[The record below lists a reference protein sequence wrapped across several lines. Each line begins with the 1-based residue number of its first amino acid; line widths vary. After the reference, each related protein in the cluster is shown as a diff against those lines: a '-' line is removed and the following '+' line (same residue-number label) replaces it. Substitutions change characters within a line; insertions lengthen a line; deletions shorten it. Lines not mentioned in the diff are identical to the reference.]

1 MKQEN
6 KIRSEIILKIIALV
20 LGICVIVGI
29 SVIDVG
35 KYTKQEIELTQLQDN
50 SSRQMMGYIIKT
62 STGKVIV
69 IDGGLN
75 EDEPNL
81 VKHIQE
87 LGNKVDVW
95 FITHPHE
102 DHASAIIRVIQETDI
117 PIEKIYYTMNDLDWY
132 KKYATERA
140 GEAERFYNAL
150 QNERV
155 KGKSEEVTLNQIINI
170 DFIKCEILG
179 VKNPEITNNGF
190 NNSSMVIKMNLPQT
204 SILFL
209 GDTGEESG
217 DKLLSTQKDKLKSD
231 IVQVVHHG
239 QGGAKESLY
248 KEINPT
254 ICLWP
259 TPEWLWDNN
268 SGEGKGSG
276 PWTTLETRKWME
288 DLGVKQNIIE
298 KDGDTT
304 ITVK

>member
-1 MKQEN
+1 MEKKKQN
-6 KIRSEIILKIIALV
+6 ISKIIQITIILLII
-20 LGICVIVGI
+20 LGIGTVII
-29 SVIDVG
+29 KQVITPNVR
-35 KYTKQEIELTQLQDN
+35 LTQLQDN
-50 SSRQMMGYIIKT
+50 SSRQMMGYIMKT

-102 DHASAIIRVIQETDI
+102 DHASAIIKVIEETDI
-117 PIEKIYYTMNDLDWY
+117 PIEKIYYTMNEIEWY
-132 KKYATERA
+132 KEYEPKRA
-140 GEAERFYNAL
+140 EEAERFYNAL

-155 KGKSEEVTLNQIINI
+155 KGKTEEVTLNQIINI

-190 NNSSMVIKMNLPQT
+190 NNSSMVIKMNLPKS

-217 DKLLSTQKDKLKSD
+217 EKLLNTQKNKLKSD
-231 IVQVVHHG
+231 IVQVAHHG

-248 KEINPT
+248 KEINPR

-259 TPEWLWDNN
+259 TPEWLWNN
-268 SGEGKGSG
+268 DSGGGKGSG
-276 PWTTLETRKWME
+276 PWTTLETRQWME
-288 DLGVKQNIIE
+288 NLGVKIHVIE

-304 ITVK
+304 IKVE

>member
-1 MKQEN
+1 MEKKKQN
-6 KIRSEIILKIIALV
+6 ISKIIQITIILLII
-20 LGICVIVGI
+20 LGIGTVII
-29 SVIDVG
+29 KQVITPNVRL
-35 KYTKQEIELTQLQDN
+35 IQLQDN
-50 SSRQMMGYIIKT
+50 SSRQMMGYIMKT

-102 DHASAIIRVIQETDI
+102 DHASAIIKVIEETDI
-117 PIEKIYYTMNDLDWY
+117 PIEKIYYTMNEIEWY
-132 KKYATERA
+132 KEYEPKRA
-140 GEAERFYNAL
+140 EEAERFYNAL

-155 KGKSEEVTLNQIINI
+155 KGKTEEVTLNQIINI

-190 NNSSMVIKMNLPQT
+190 NNSSMVIKMNLPKS

-217 DKLLSTQKDKLKSD
+217 EKLLNTQKDKLKSD
-231 IVQVVHHG
+231 IVQVAHHG

-248 KEINPT
+248 KEINPR

-259 TPEWLWDNN
+259 TPEWLWNN
-268 SGEGKGSG
+268 DSGEGKGSG
-276 PWTTLETRKWME
+276 PWTTVETRQWME
-288 DLGVKQNIIE
+288 NLGVKIHVIE

-304 ITVK
+304 IKVE

>member
-1 MKQEN
+1 MEKKKQN
-6 KIRSEIILKIIALV
+6 ISKIIQITIILLII
-20 LGICVIVGI
+20 LGIGTVII
-29 SVIDVG
+29 KQVITPNVR
-35 KYTKQEIELTQLQDN
+35 LTQLQDN
-50 SSRQMMGYIIKT
+50 SSRQMMGYIMKT

-102 DHASAIIRVIQETDI
+102 DHASAIIKVIEETDI
-117 PIEKIYYTMNDLDWY
+117 PIEKIYYTMNEIEWY
-132 KKYATERA
+132 KEYEPKRA
-140 GEAERFYNAL
+140 EEAERFYNAL

-155 KGKSEEVTLNQIINI
+155 KGKTEEVTLNQIINI

-190 NNSSMVIKMNLPQT
+190 NNSSMVIKMNLPKS

-217 DKLLSTQKDKLKSD
+217 EKLLNTQKDKLKSD
-231 IVQVVHHG
+231 IVQVAHHG

-248 KEINPT
+248 KEINPR

-259 TPEWLWDNN
+259 TPEWLWNN
-268 SGEGKGSG
+268 DSGEGKGSG
-276 PWTTLETRKWME
+276 PWTTLETRQWMKN
-288 DLGVKQNIIE
+288 LGVKIHVIE

-304 ITVK
+304 IKVE

>member
-1 MKQEN
+1 MEKKKQN
-6 KIRSEIILKIIALV
+6 ISKIIQITIILLII
-20 LGICVIVGI
+20 LGIGTVMIKQVITPNVR
-29 SVIDVG
+29 
-35 KYTKQEIELTQLQDN
+35 LTQLQDN
-50 SSRQMMGYIIKT
+50 SSRQMMGYIMKT

-102 DHASAIIRVIQETDI
+102 DHASAIIKVIEETDI
-117 PIEKIYYTMNDLDWY
+117 PIEKIYYTMNEIEWY
-132 KKYATERA
+132 KEYEPKRA
-140 GEAERFYNAL
+140 EEAERFYNAL

-155 KGKSEEVTLNQIINI
+155 KGKTEEVTLNQIINI

-190 NNSSMVIKMNLPQT
+190 NNSSMVIKMNLPKS

-217 DKLLSTQKDKLKSD
+217 EKLLNTQKDKLKSD
-231 IVQVVHHG
+231 IVQVAHHG

-248 KEINPT
+248 KEINPR

-259 TPEWLWDNN
+259 TPEWLWNN
-268 SGEGKGSG
+268 DSGEGKGSG
-276 PWTTLETRKWME
+276 PWTTVETRQWMKN
-288 DLGVKQNIIE
+288 LGVKIHVIE

-304 ITVK
+304 IKVE

>member
-1 MKQEN
+1 MEKKKQN
-6 KIRSEIILKIIALV
+6 ISKIIQITIILLII
-20 LGICVIVGI
+20 LGIGTVMIKQVITPNVR
-29 SVIDVG
+29 
-35 KYTKQEIELTQLQDN
+35 LTQLQDN
-50 SSRQMMGYIIKT
+50 SSRQMMGYIMKT

-102 DHASAIIRVIQETDI
+102 DHASAIIKVIEETDI
-117 PIEKIYYTMNDLDWY
+117 PIEKIYYTMNEIEWY
-132 KKYATERA
+132 KEYEPKRA
-140 GEAERFYNAL
+140 EEAERFYNAL

-155 KGKSEEVTLNQIINI
+155 KGKTEEVTLNQIINI

-190 NNSSMVIKMNLPQT
+190 NNSSMVIKMNLPKS

-217 DKLLSTQKDKLKSD
+217 EKLLNTQKDKLKSD
-231 IVQVVHHG
+231 IVQVAHHG

-248 KEINPT
+248 KEINPR

-259 TPEWLWDNN
+259 TPEWLWNN
-268 SGEGKGSG
+268 DSGEGKGSG
-276 PWTTLETRKWME
+276 PWTTVETRQWME
-288 DLGVKQNIIE
+288 NLGVKIHVIE

-304 ITVK
+304 IKVE

>member
-1 MKQEN
+1 MEKKKQN
-6 KIRSEIILKIIALV
+6 ISKIIQITIILLII
-20 LGICVIVGI
+20 LGIGTVIV
-29 SVIDVG
+29 
-35 KYTKQEIELTQLQDN
+35 KQVTTPNVWLTQLQDN
-50 SSRQMMGYIIKT
+50 SSRQMMGYIMKT

-102 DHASAIIRVIQETDI
+102 DHASAIIKVIEETDI
-117 PIEKIYYTMNDLDWY
+117 QIEKIYYTMNEIEWY
-132 KKYATERA
+132 KEYEPKRA
-140 GEAERFYNAL
+140 EEAERFYNAL

-155 KGKSEEVTLNQIINI
+155 KGKTEEVTLNQIINI

-190 NNSSMVIKMNLPQT
+190 NNSSMVIKMNLPKS

-217 DKLLSTQKDKLKSD
+217 DKLLNTQKDKLKSD
-231 IVQVVHHG
+231 IVQVAHHG
-239 QGGAKESLY
+239 QSGAKESLY
-248 KEINPT
+248 KEINPR

-259 TPEWLWDNN
+259 TPEWLWNN
-268 SGEGKGSG
+268 DSGGGKGSG
-276 PWTTLETRKWME
+276 PWTTLETRQWMKN
-288 DLGVKQNIIE
+288 LGVKIHVIE

-304 ITVK
+304 IKVE

>member
-1 MKQEN
+1 MEKKQQN
-6 KIRSEIILKIIALV
+6 ISKIIQITIIFLIIL
-20 LGICVIVGI
+20 GIGTVVI
-29 SVIDVG
+29 
-35 KYTKQEIELTQLQDN
+35 KQVTTPNVRLTQLQDN
-50 SSRQMMGYIIKT
+50 SSRQMMGYIMKT

-102 DHASAIIRVIQETDI
+102 DHASAIIKVIEETDI
-117 PIEKIYYTMNDLDWY
+117 PIEKIYYTMNEIEWY
-132 KKYATERA
+132 KEYEPKRA
-140 GEAERFYNAL
+140 EEAERFYNAL

-155 KGKSEEVTLNQIINI
+155 KGKTEEVTLNQIINI

-190 NNSSMVIKMNLPQT
+190 NNSSMVIKMNLLKS

-217 DKLLSTQKDKLKSD
+217 DKLLNTQKDKLKSD
-231 IVQVVHHG
+231 IVQVAHHG
-239 QGGAKESLY
+239 QSGAKESLY
-248 KEINPT
+248 KKINPR

-259 TPEWLWDNN
+259 TPEWLWNN
-268 SGEGKGSG
+268 DSGGGKGSG
-276 PWTTLETRKWME
+276 PWTTLETRQWME
-288 DLGVKQNIIE
+288 NLGVKIHVIE

-304 ITVK
+304 IKVE

>member
-1 MKQEN
+1 MEKKKQN
-6 KIRSEIILKIIALV
+6 ISKIIQITIILLII
-20 LGICVIVGI
+20 LGIGTVII
-29 SVIDVG
+29 KQVITPNVR
-35 KYTKQEIELTQLQDN
+35 LTQLQDN
-50 SSRQMMGYIIKT
+50 SSRQMMGYIMKT

-102 DHASAIIRVIQETDI
+102 DHASAIIKVIEETDI
-117 PIEKIYYTMNDLDWY
+117 PIEKIYYTMNEIEWY
-132 KKYATERA
+132 KEYEPKRA
-140 GEAERFYNAL
+140 EEAERFYNAL

-155 KGKSEEVTLNQIINI
+155 KGKTEEVTLNQIINI

-190 NNSSMVIKMNLPQT
+190 NNSSMVIKMNLPKS

-217 DKLLSTQKDKLKSD
+217 EKLLNMQKDKLKSD
-231 IVQVVHHG
+231 IVQVAHHG

-248 KEINPT
+248 KEINPR

-259 TPEWLWDNN
+259 TPEWLWNN
-268 SGEGKGSG
+268 DSGGGKGSG
-276 PWTTLETRKWME
+276 PWTTLETRQWMKN
-288 DLGVKQNIIE
+288 LGVKIHVIE

-304 ITVK
+304 IKVE

>member
-1 MKQEN
+1 MEKKKQN
-6 KIRSEIILKIIALV
+6 ISKIIQITIILLII
-20 LGICVIVGI
+20 LGIGTVII
-29 SVIDVG
+29 
-35 KYTKQEIELTQLQDN
+35 KQVTTPNVRLTQLQDN
-50 SSRQMMGYIIKT
+50 SSRQMMGYIMKT

-102 DHASAIIRVIQETDI
+102 DHASAIIKVIEETDI
-117 PIEKIYYTMNDLDWY
+117 PIEKIYYTMNDIEWY
-132 KKYATERA
+132 KEYESKRA
-140 GEAERFYNAL
+140 EEAEKFCNAL

-155 KGKSEEVTLNQIINI
+155 KGKNEEVTLNQIINI

-190 NNSSMVIKMNLPQT
+190 NNSSMVIKMNLPKS

-217 DKLLSTQKDKLKSD
+217 DKLLNTQKDKLKSD
-231 IVQVVHHG
+231 IVQVAHHG
-239 QGGAKESLY
+239 QSGAKESLY
-248 KEINPT
+248 KEINPR

-259 TPEWLWDNN
+259 TPEWLWNN
-268 SGEGKGSG
+268 DSGGGKGSG
-276 PWTTLETRKWME
+276 PWTTLETRQWME
-288 DLGVKQNIIE
+288 NLGVKIHVIE

-304 ITVK
+304 IKVE

>member
-1 MKQEN
+1 MEKKKQN
-6 KIRSEIILKIIALV
+6 ISKIIKITIIILII
-20 LGICVIVGI
+20 LGIGSVIV
-29 SVIDVG
+29 
-35 KYTKQEIELTQLQDN
+35 KQVTTPNLRLTQLQDN
-50 SSRQMMGYIIKT
+50 SSRQMMGYIMKT

-102 DHASAIIRVIQETDI
+102 DHASAIIKVIEETDI
-117 PIEKIYYTMNDLDWY
+117 QIEKIYYTMNEIEWY
-132 KKYATERA
+132 KEYEPKRA
-140 GEAERFYNAL
+140 EEAERFYNAL

-155 KGKSEEVTLNQIINI
+155 KGKTEEVTLNQIINI

-190 NNSSMVIKMNLPQT
+190 NNSSMVIKMNLPKS

-217 DKLLSTQKDKLKSD
+217 DKLLNTQKDKLKSD
-231 IVQVVHHG
+231 IVQVAHHG
-239 QGGAKESLY
+239 QSGAKESLY
-248 KEINPT
+248 KEINPR

-259 TPEWLWDNN
+259 TPEWLWNN
-268 SGEGKGSG
+268 DSGGGKGSG
-276 PWTTLETRKWME
+276 PWTTLETRQWME
-288 DLGVKQNIIE
+288 NLGVKIHVIE

-304 ITVK
+304 IKVE

>member
-1 MKQEN
+1 MEKKKQN
-6 KIRSEIILKIIALV
+6 ISKIIQITIILLII
-20 LGICVIVGI
+20 LGIGTVII
-29 SVIDVG
+29 KQVITPNVR
-35 KYTKQEIELTQLQDN
+35 LTQLQDN
-50 SSRQMMGYIIKT
+50 SSRQMMGYIMKT

-102 DHASAIIRVIQETDI
+102 DHASAIIKVIEETDI
-117 PIEKIYYTMNDLDWY
+117 PIEKIYYTMNEIEWY
-132 KKYATERA
+132 KEYEPKRA
-140 GEAERFYNAL
+140 EEAERFYNAL

-155 KGKSEEVTLNQIINI
+155 KGKTEEVTLNQIINI

-190 NNSSMVIKMNLPQT
+190 NNSSMVIKMNLPKS

-217 DKLLSTQKDKLKSD
+217 DKLLNTQKDKLKSD
-231 IVQVVHHG
+231 IVQVAHHG
-239 QGGAKESLY
+239 QSGAKESLY
-248 KEINPT
+248 KEINPR

-259 TPEWLWDNN
+259 TPEWLWNN
-268 SGEGKGSG
+268 DSGGGKGSG
-276 PWTTLETRKWME
+276 PWTTLETRQWMKN
-288 DLGVKQNIIE
+288 LGVKIHVIE

-304 ITVK
+304 IKVE

>member
-1 MKQEN
+1 MEKKQQN
-6 KIRSEIILKIIALV
+6 ISKIIQITIIFLIILGIGTVII
-20 LGICVIVGI
+20 
-29 SVIDVG
+29 
-35 KYTKQEIELTQLQDN
+35 KQVTTPNVKLTQLQDN
-50 SSRQMMGYIIKT
+50 SSRQMMGYIMKT

-102 DHASAIIRVIQETDI
+102 DHASAIIKVIEETDI
-117 PIEKIYYTMNDLDWY
+117 PIEKIYYTMNDIEWY
-132 KKYATERA
+132 KEYEPKRA
-140 GEAERFYNAL
+140 EEAERFYNAL

-155 KGKSEEVTLNQIINI
+155 KGKTEEVTLNQIINI

-190 NNSSMVIKMNLPQT
+190 NNSSMVIKMNLPKS

-217 DKLLSTQKDKLKSD
+217 DKLLNTQKDKLKSD
-231 IVQVVHHG
+231 IVQVAHHG
-239 QGGAKESLY
+239 QSGAKESLY
-248 KEINPT
+248 KEINPR

-259 TPEWLWDNN
+259 TPEWLWNN
-268 SGEGKGSG
+268 DSGGGKGSG
-276 PWTTLETRKWME
+276 PWTTLETRQWME
-288 DLGVKQNIIE
+288 NLGVKIHVIE

-304 ITVK
+304 IKVE

>member
-1 MKQEN
+1 MEKKKQN
-6 KIRSEIILKIIALV
+6 ISKIIQITIILLII
-20 LGICVIVGI
+20 LGIGTVIV
-29 SVIDVG
+29 
-35 KYTKQEIELTQLQDN
+35 KQVTTPNVWLTQLQDN
-50 SSRQMMGYIIKT
+50 SSRQMMGYIMKT

-102 DHASAIIRVIQETDI
+102 DHASAIIKVIEETDI
-117 PIEKIYYTMNDLDWY
+117 QIEKIYYTMNEIEWY
-132 KKYATERA
+132 KEYEPKRA
-140 GEAERFYNAL
+140 EEAERFYNAL

-155 KGKSEEVTLNQIINI
+155 KGKTEEVTLNQIINI
-170 DFIKCEILG
+170 DFIKSEILG
-179 VKNPEITNNGF
+179 VKNTEITNNGF
-190 NNSSMVIKMNLPQT
+190 NNSSMVIKMNLPKS

-217 DKLLSTQKDKLKSD
+217 DKLLNTQKDKLKSD
-231 IVQVVHHG
+231 IVQVAHHG
-239 QGGAKESLY
+239 QSGAKESLY
-248 KEINPT
+248 KEINPR

-259 TPEWLWDNN
+259 TPEWLWNN
-268 SGEGKGSG
+268 DSGGGKGSG
-276 PWTTLETRKWME
+276 PWTTLETRQWME
-288 DLGVKQNIIE
+288 NLGVKIHVIE

-304 ITVK
+304 IKVE

>member
-1 MKQEN
+1 MEKKKQN
-6 KIRSEIILKIIALV
+6 ISKIIKITIIILII
-20 LGICVIVGI
+20 LGIGSVIV
-29 SVIDVG
+29 
-35 KYTKQEIELTQLQDN
+35 KQVTTPNLRLTQLQDN
-50 SSRQMMGYIIKT
+50 SSRQMMGYIMKT

-102 DHASAIIRVIQETDI
+102 DHASAIIKVIEETDI
-117 PIEKIYYTMNDLDWY
+117 PIEKIYYTMNDIEWY
-132 KKYATERA
+132 KEYESKRA
-140 GEAERFYNAL
+140 EEAERFYNAL

-155 KGKSEEVTLNQIINI
+155 KGKTEEVTLNQIINI

-190 NNSSMVIKMNLPQT
+190 NNSSMVIKMNLPKS

-217 DKLLSTQKDKLKSD
+217 EKLLNTQKDKLKSD
-231 IVQVVHHG
+231 IVQVAHHG

-248 KEINPT
+248 KEINPR

-259 TPEWLWDNN
+259 TPEWLWNN
-268 SGEGKGSG
+268 DSGEGKGSG
-276 PWTTLETRKWME
+276 PWTTVETRQWMKN
-288 DLGVKQNIIE
+288 LGVKIHVIE

-304 ITVK
+304 IKVE

>member
-1 MKQEN
+1 
-6 KIRSEIILKIIALV
+6 
-20 LGICVIVGI
+20 
-29 SVIDVG
+29 
-35 KYTKQEIELTQLQDN
+35 
-50 SSRQMMGYIIKT
+50 MGYIMKT

-102 DHASAIIRVIQETDI
+102 DHASAIIKVIEETDI
-117 PIEKIYYTMNDLDWY
+117 PIEKIYYTMNDIEWY
-132 KKYATERA
+132 KEYEPKRA
-140 GEAERFYNAL
+140 EEAERFYNAL

-155 KGKSEEVTLNQIINI
+155 KGKTEEVTLNQIINI

-190 NNSSMVIKMNLPQT
+190 NNSSMVIKMNLLKS

-217 DKLLSTQKDKLKSD
+217 DKLLNTQKDKLKSD
-231 IVQVVHHG
+231 IVQVAHHG
-239 QGGAKESLY
+239 QSGAKESLY
-248 KEINPT
+248 KKINPR

-259 TPEWLWDNN
+259 TPEWLWNN
-268 SGEGKGSG
+268 DSGGGKGSG
-276 PWTTLETRKWME
+276 PWTTLETRQWME
-288 DLGVKQNIIE
+288 NLGVKIHVIE

-304 ITVK
+304 IKVE

>member
-1 MKQEN
+1 MEKKQQN
-6 KIRSEIILKIIALV
+6 ISKIIQITIILLII
-20 LGICVIVGI
+20 LGIGTVII
-29 SVIDVG
+29 
-35 KYTKQEIELTQLQDN
+35 KQVTTPNVRLTQLQDN
-50 SSRQMMGYIIKT
+50 SSRQMMGYIMKT

-102 DHASAIIRVIQETDI
+102 DHASAIIKVIEETDI
-117 PIEKIYYTMNDLDWY
+117 PIEKIYYTMNDIEWY
-132 KKYATERA
+132 KEYEPKRA
-140 GEAERFYNAL
+140 EEAEKFCNAL

-155 KGKSEEVTLNQIINI
+155 KGKTEEVTLNQIINI

-190 NNSSMVIKMNLPQT
+190 NNSSMVIKMNLPKS

-217 DKLLSTQKDKLKSD
+217 DKLLNTQKDKLKSD
-231 IVQVVHHG
+231 IVQVAHHG
-239 QGGAKESLY
+239 QSGAKESLY
-248 KEINPT
+248 KEINPR

-259 TPEWLWDNN
+259 TPEWLWNN
-268 SGEGKGSG
+268 DSGGGKGSG
-276 PWTTLETRKWME
+276 PWTTLETRQWME
-288 DLGVKQNIIE
+288 NLGVKIHVIE

-304 ITVK
+304 IKVE

>member
-1 MKQEN
+1 
-6 KIRSEIILKIIALV
+6 
-20 LGICVIVGI
+20 
-29 SVIDVG
+29 
-35 KYTKQEIELTQLQDN
+35 
-50 SSRQMMGYIIKT
+50 
-62 STGKVIV
+62 
-69 IDGGLN
+69 
-75 EDEPNL
+75 
-81 VKHIQE
+81 
-87 LGNKVDVW
+87 
-95 FITHPHE
+95 
-102 DHASAIIRVIQETDI
+102 
-117 PIEKIYYTMNDLDWY
+117 MNDLDWY

-231 IVQVVHHG
+231 IVQVAHHG

>member
-1 MKQEN
+1 MEN
-6 KIRSEIILKIIALV
+6 KIKNKKILKL
-20 LGICVIVGI
+20 L
-29 SVIDVG
+29 SVILIITIIFGTGAIIVN
-35 KYTKQEIELTQLQDN
+35 QVMVPNIWLIQLKDN

-81 VKHIQE
+81 IKHIQE

-117 PIEKIYYTMNDLDWY
+117 SIGKIYYTMNDIEWY
-132 KKYATERA
+132 KKYATERSE
-140 GEAERFYNAL
+140 EAERFYNAL

-155 KGKSEEVTLNQIINI
+155 KGRTEEVTLNQIINI
-170 DFIKCEILG
+170 DFVNCEILG

-190 NNSSMVIKMNLPQT
+190 NNSSMVIKMNLPKS

-217 DKLLSTQKDKLKSD
+217 DKLLKTQKDKLKSD
-231 IVQVVHHG
+231 IVQVAHHG
-239 QGGAKESLY
+239 QGGAKENLY
-248 KEINPT
+248 KEINPK

-259 TPEWLWDNN
+259 TPEWLWNNDN
-268 SGEGKGSG
+268 GEGKGSG

-288 DLGVKQNIIE
+288 DLGVEANIIE
-298 KDGDTT
+298 KDGDIT
-304 ITVK
+304 IKVK

>member
-1 MKQEN
+1 MEKKQQN
-6 KIRSEIILKIIALV
+6 ISKIIQITIIFLIIL
-20 LGICVIVGI
+20 GIGTVVI
-29 SVIDVG
+29 
-35 KYTKQEIELTQLQDN
+35 KQVTTPNVRLTQLQDN
-50 SSRQMMGYIIKT
+50 SSRQMMGYIMKT

-102 DHASAIIRVIQETDI
+102 DHASAIIKVIEETDI
-117 PIEKIYYTMNDLDWY
+117 PIEKIYYTMNEIEWY
-132 KKYATERA
+132 KEYEPKRA
-140 GEAERFYNAL
+140 EEAERFYNAL

-155 KGKSEEVTLNQIINI
+155 KGKTEEVTLNQIINI

-190 NNSSMVIKMNLPQT
+190 NNSSMVIKMNLPKS

-217 DKLLSTQKDKLKSD
+217 DKLLNTQKDKLKSD
-231 IVQVVHHG
+231 IVQVAHHG
-239 QGGAKESLY
+239 QSGAKESLY
-248 KEINPT
+248 KEINPR

-259 TPEWLWDNN
+259 TPEWLWNN
-268 SGEGKGSG
+268 DSGGGKGSG
-276 PWTTLETRKWME
+276 PWTTLETRQWME
-288 DLGVKQNIIE
+288 NLGVKIHVIE

-304 ITVK
+304 IKVE

>member
-1 MKQEN
+1 MEKKKQN
-6 KIRSEIILKIIALV
+6 ISKIIKITIIILII
-20 LGICVIVGI
+20 LGIGSVIV
-29 SVIDVG
+29 
-35 KYTKQEIELTQLQDN
+35 KQVTTPNLRLTQLQDN
-50 SSRQMMGYIIKT
+50 SSRQMMGYIMKT

-102 DHASAIIRVIQETDI
+102 DHASAIIKVIEETDI
-117 PIEKIYYTMNDLDWY
+117 PIEKIYYTMNDIEWY
-132 KKYATERA
+132 KEYESKRA
-140 GEAERFYNAL
+140 EEAERFYNAL

-155 KGKSEEVTLNQIINI
+155 KGKTEEVTLNQTINI

-190 NNSSMVIKMNLPQT
+190 NNSSMVIKMNLPKS

-217 DKLLSTQKDKLKSD
+217 DKLLNTQKDKLKSD
-231 IVQVVHHG
+231 IVQVAHHG
-239 QGGAKESLY
+239 QSGAKESLY
-248 KEINPT
+248 KEINPR

-259 TPEWLWDNN
+259 TPEWLWNN
-268 SGEGKGSG
+268 DSGGGKGSG
-276 PWTTLETRKWME
+276 PWTTLETRQWME
-288 DLGVKQNIIE
+288 NLGVKIHVIE

-304 ITVK
+304 IKVE

>member
-1 MKQEN
+1 MEKKKQN
-6 KIRSEIILKIIALV
+6 ISKIIQITIILLII
-20 LGICVIVGI
+20 LGIGTVIV
-29 SVIDVG
+29 
-35 KYTKQEIELTQLQDN
+35 KQVTTPNVWLTQLQDN
-50 SSRQMMGYIIKT
+50 SSRQMMGYIMKT

-102 DHASAIIRVIQETDI
+102 DHASAIIKVIEETDI
-117 PIEKIYYTMNDLDWY
+117 QIEKIYYTMNEIEWY
-132 KKYATERA
+132 KEYESKRA
-140 GEAERFYNAL
+140 EEAEKFCNAL

-155 KGKSEEVTLNQIINI
+155 KGKTEEVTLNQIINI

-190 NNSSMVIKMNLPQT
+190 NNSSMVIKMNLPKS

-217 DKLLSTQKDKLKSD
+217 DKLLNTQKDKLKSD
-231 IVQVVHHG
+231 IVQVAHHG
-239 QGGAKESLY
+239 QSGAKESLY
-248 KEINPT
+248 KEINPR

-259 TPEWLWDNN
+259 TPEWLWNN
-268 SGEGKGSG
+268 DSGGGKGSG
-276 PWTTLETRKWME
+276 PWTTLETRQWME
-288 DLGVKQNIIE
+288 NLGVKIHVIE

-304 ITVK
+304 IKVE

>member
-1 MKQEN
+1 MEKKKQN
-6 KIRSEIILKIIALV
+6 ISKIIQITIILLII
-20 LGICVIVGI
+20 LGIGTVII
-29 SVIDVG
+29 KQVITPNVR
-35 KYTKQEIELTQLQDN
+35 LTQLQDN
-50 SSRQMMGYIIKT
+50 SSRQMMGYIMKT

-75 EDEPNL
+75 EDEQNL

-87 LGNKVDVW
+87 SGNKVDVW

-102 DHASAIIRVIQETDI
+102 DHASAIIKVIEETDI
-117 PIEKIYYTMNDLDWY
+117 PIEKIYYTMNEIEWY
-132 KKYATERA
+132 KEYEPKRA
-140 GEAERFYNAL
+140 EEAERFYNAL

-155 KGKSEEVTLNQIINI
+155 KGKTEEVTLNQIINI

-190 NNSSMVIKMNLPQT
+190 NNSSMVIKMNLPKS

-217 DKLLSTQKDKLKSD
+217 EKLLNTQKDKLKSD
-231 IVQVVHHG
+231 IVQVAHHG

-248 KEINPT
+248 KEINPR

-259 TPEWLWDNN
+259 TPEWLWNN
-268 SGEGKGSG
+268 DSGGGKGSG
-276 PWTTLETRKWME
+276 PWTTLETRQWMKN
-288 DLGVKQNIIE
+288 LGVKIHVIE

-304 ITVK
+304 IKVE

>member
-1 MKQEN
+1 MEKKQQN
-6 KIRSEIILKIIALV
+6 ISKIIQITIILLII
-20 LGICVIVGI
+20 LGIGTVII
-29 SVIDVG
+29 
-35 KYTKQEIELTQLQDN
+35 KQVTTPNVRLTQLQDN
-50 SSRQMMGYIIKT
+50 SSRQMMGYIMKT

-102 DHASAIIRVIQETDI
+102 DHASAIIKVIEETDI
-117 PIEKIYYTMNDLDWY
+117 PIEKIYYTMNDIEWY
-132 KKYATERA
+132 KEYEPKRA
-140 GEAERFYNAL
+140 EEAERFYNAL

-155 KGKSEEVTLNQIINI
+155 KGKTEEVTLNQIINI

-190 NNSSMVIKMNLPQT
+190 NNSSMVIKMNLPKS

-217 DKLLSTQKDKLKSD
+217 DKLLNTQKDKLKSD
-231 IVQVVHHG
+231 IVQVAHHG
-239 QGGAKESLY
+239 QSGAKESLY
-248 KEINPT
+248 KEINPR

-259 TPEWLWDNN
+259 TPEWLWNN
-268 SGEGKGSG
+268 DSGGGKGSG
-276 PWTTLETRKWME
+276 PWTTLETRQWME
-288 DLGVKQNIIE
+288 NLGVKIHVIE

-304 ITVK
+304 IKVE

>member
-1 MKQEN
+1 MEKKKQN
-6 KIRSEIILKIIALV
+6 ISKIIQITIILLII
-20 LGICVIVGI
+20 LGIGTVII
-29 SVIDVG
+29 
-35 KYTKQEIELTQLQDN
+35 KQVTTPNVRLTQLQDN
-50 SSRQMMGYIIKT
+50 SSRQMMGYIMKT

-102 DHASAIIRVIQETDI
+102 DHASAIIKVIEETDI
-117 PIEKIYYTMNDLDWY
+117 PIEKIYYTINDIEWY
-132 KKYATERA
+132 KEYESKRA
-140 GEAERFYNAL
+140 EEAEKFCNAL

-155 KGKSEEVTLNQIINI
+155 KGKTEEVTLNQIINI

-190 NNSSMVIKMNLPQT
+190 NNSSMVIKMNLPKS

-217 DKLLSTQKDKLKSD
+217 DKLLNTQKDKLKSD
-231 IVQVVHHG
+231 IVQVAHHG
-239 QGGAKESLY
+239 QSGAKESLY
-248 KEINPT
+248 KEINPR

-259 TPEWLWDNN
+259 TPEWLWNN
-268 SGEGKGSG
+268 DSGGGKGSG
-276 PWTTLETRKWME
+276 PWTTLETRQWME
-288 DLGVKQNIIE
+288 NLGVKIHVIE

-304 ITVK
+304 IKVE

>member
-1 MKQEN
+1 MEKKKQN
-6 KIRSEIILKIIALV
+6 ISKIIKITIIILII
-20 LGICVIVGI
+20 LGIGSVIV
-29 SVIDVG
+29 
-35 KYTKQEIELTQLQDN
+35 KQVTTPNLRLTQLQDN
-50 SSRQMMGYIIKT
+50 SSRQMMGYIMKT

-102 DHASAIIRVIQETDI
+102 DHASAIIKVIEETDI
-117 PIEKIYYTMNDLDWY
+117 PIEKIYYTMNDIEWY
-132 KKYATERA
+132 KEYESKRA
-140 GEAERFYNAL
+140 EEAERFYNAL

-155 KGKSEEVTLNQIINI
+155 KGKTEEVTLNQIINI

-190 NNSSMVIKMNLPQT
+190 NNSSMVIKMNLPKS

-217 DKLLSTQKDKLKSD
+217 DKLLNTQKDKLKSD
-231 IVQVVHHG
+231 IVQVAHHG
-239 QGGAKESLY
+239 QSGAKESLY
-248 KEINPT
+248 KEINPR

-259 TPEWLWDNN
+259 TPEWLWNN
-268 SGEGKGSG
+268 DSGGGKGSG
-276 PWTTLETRKWME
+276 PWTTLETRQWME
-288 DLGVKQNIIE
+288 NLGVKIHVIE

-304 ITVK
+304 IKVE

>member
-1 MKQEN
+1 
-6 KIRSEIILKIIALV
+6 
-20 LGICVIVGI
+20 
-29 SVIDVG
+29 
-35 KYTKQEIELTQLQDN
+35 
-50 SSRQMMGYIIKT
+50 MGYIMKT
-62 STGKVIV
+62 STGKVIA

-81 VKHIQE
+81 IKHIQE

-102 DHASAIIRVIQETDI
+102 DHASAIIKVIEETDI
-117 PIEKIYYTMNDLDWY
+117 PIEKIYYTMNDIEWY
-132 KKYATERA
+132 REYEPKRA
-140 GEAERFYNAL
+140 EEAERFYNAL

-155 KGKSEEVTLNQIINI
+155 KGKAEEVTLNQIINI

-190 NNSSMVIKMNLPQT
+190 NNSSMVIKMNLPKS

-217 DKLLSTQKDKLKSD
+217 EKLLNTQKDKLKSD
-231 IVQVVHHG
+231 IVQVAHHG

-248 KEINPT
+248 KEINPK

-259 TPEWLWDNN
+259 TPEWLWNN
-268 SGEGKGSG
+268 DSGEGKGSG
-276 PWTTLETRKWME
+276 PWTTLETRQWME
-288 DLGVKQNIIE
+288 NLGVKIHVIE

-304 ITVK
+304 IKVE

>member
-1 MKQEN
+1 MEKKKQN
-6 KIRSEIILKIIALV
+6 ISKIIQITIILLII
-20 LGICVIVGI
+20 LGIGTVIV
-29 SVIDVG
+29 
-35 KYTKQEIELTQLQDN
+35 KQVTTPNVWLTQLQDN
-50 SSRQMMGYIIKT
+50 SSRQMMGYIMKT

-102 DHASAIIRVIQETDI
+102 DHASAIIKVIEETDI
-117 PIEKIYYTMNDLDWY
+117 QIEKIYYTMNEIEWY
-132 KKYATERA
+132 KEYEPKRA
-140 GEAERFYNAL
+140 EEAERFYNAL

-155 KGKSEEVTLNQIINI
+155 KGKTEEVTLNQIINM

-190 NNSSMVIKMNLPQT
+190 NNSSMVIKMNLPKS

-217 DKLLSTQKDKLKSD
+217 DKLLNTQKDKLKSD
-231 IVQVVHHG
+231 IVQVAHHG
-239 QGGAKESLY
+239 QSGAKESLY
-248 KEINPT
+248 KEINPR

-259 TPEWLWDNN
+259 TPEWLWNN
-268 SGEGKGSG
+268 DSGGGKGSG
-276 PWTTLETRKWME
+276 PWTTLETRQWME
-288 DLGVKQNIIE
+288 NLGVKIHVIE

-304 ITVK
+304 IKVE

>member
-1 MKQEN
+1 MEKKKQN
-6 KIRSEIILKIIALV
+6 ISKIIKITIIILII
-20 LGICVIVGI
+20 LGIGSVIV
-29 SVIDVG
+29 
-35 KYTKQEIELTQLQDN
+35 KQVTTPNLRLTQLQDN
-50 SSRQMMGYIIKT
+50 SSRQMMGYIMKT

-102 DHASAIIRVIQETDI
+102 DHASAIIKVIEETDI
-117 PIEKIYYTMNDLDWY
+117 PIEKIYYTMNEIEWY
-132 KKYATERA
+132 KEYEPKRA
-140 GEAERFYNAL
+140 EEAERFYNAL

-155 KGKSEEVTLNQIINI
+155 KGKTEEVTLNQIINI

-190 NNSSMVIKMNLPQT
+190 NNSSMVIKMNLPKS

-217 DKLLSTQKDKLKSD
+217 DKLLNTQKDKLKSD
-231 IVQVVHHG
+231 IVQVAHHG
-239 QGGAKESLY
+239 QSGAKESLY
-248 KEINPT
+248 KEINPR

-259 TPEWLWDNN
+259 TPEWLWNN
-268 SGEGKGSG
+268 DSGGGKGSG
-276 PWTTLETRKWME
+276 PWTTLETRQWME
-288 DLGVKQNIIE
+288 NLGVKIHVIE

-304 ITVK
+304 IKVE

>member
-1 MKQEN
+1 MEKKKQN
-6 KIRSEIILKIIALV
+6 ISKIIQITIILLII
-20 LGICVIVGI
+20 LGIGTVIIKQVI
-29 SVIDVG
+29 TPSVR
-35 KYTKQEIELTQLQDN
+35 LTQLQDN
-50 SSRQMMGYIIKT
+50 SSRQMMGYIMKT

-102 DHASAIIRVIQETDI
+102 DHASAIIKVIEETDI
-117 PIEKIYYTMNDLDWY
+117 PIEKIYYTMNDIEWY
-132 KKYATERA
+132 KEYESKRA
-140 GEAERFYNAL
+140 EEAEKFCNAL

-155 KGKSEEVTLNQIINI
+155 KGKTEEVTLNQIINI

-190 NNSSMVIKMNLPQT
+190 NNSSMVIKMNLPKS

-217 DKLLSTQKDKLKSD
+217 DKLLNTQKDKLKSD
-231 IVQVVHHG
+231 IVQVAHHG
-239 QGGAKESLY
+239 QSGAKESLY
-248 KEINPT
+248 KEINPR

-259 TPEWLWDNN
+259 TPEWLWNN
-268 SGEGKGSG
+268 DSGGGKGSG
-276 PWTTLETRKWME
+276 PWTTLETRQWME
-288 DLGVKQNIIE
+288 NLGVKIHVIE

-304 ITVK
+304 IKVE

>member
-1 MKQEN
+1 MEKKKQN
-6 KIRSEIILKIIALV
+6 ISKIIQITIILLII
-20 LGICVIVGI
+20 LGIGTVIVKQ
-29 SVIDVG
+29 VITPNVR
-35 KYTKQEIELTQLQDN
+35 LTQLQDN
-50 SSRQMMGYIIKT
+50 SSRQMMGYIMKT

-102 DHASAIIRVIQETDI
+102 DHASAIIKVIEETDI
-117 PIEKIYYTMNDLDWY
+117 PIEKIYYTMNDIEWY
-132 KKYATERA
+132 KEYESKRA
-140 GEAERFYNAL
+140 EEAEKFCNAL

-155 KGKSEEVTLNQIINI
+155 KGKTEEVTLNQIINI

-190 NNSSMVIKMNLPQT
+190 NNSSMVIKMNLPKS

-217 DKLLSTQKDKLKSD
+217 DKLLNTQKDKLKSD
-231 IVQVVHHG
+231 IVQVAHHG
-239 QGGAKESLY
+239 QSGAKESLY
-248 KEINPT
+248 KEINPR

-259 TPEWLWDNN
+259 TPEWLWNN
-268 SGEGKGSG
+268 DSGGGKGSG
-276 PWTTLETRKWME
+276 PWTTLETRQWME
-288 DLGVKQNIIE
+288 NLGVKIHVIE

-304 ITVK
+304 IKVE

>member
-1 MKQEN
+1 
-6 KIRSEIILKIIALV
+6 
-20 LGICVIVGI
+20 
-29 SVIDVG
+29 
-35 KYTKQEIELTQLQDN
+35 
-50 SSRQMMGYIIKT
+50 MGYIMKT

-102 DHASAIIRVIQETDI
+102 DHASAIIKVIEETDI
-117 PIEKIYYTMNDLDWY
+117 QIEKIYYTMNEIEWY
-132 KKYATERA
+132 KEYEPKRA
-140 GEAERFYNAL
+140 EEAERFYNAL

-155 KGKSEEVTLNQIINI
+155 KGKTEEVTLNQIINI

-190 NNSSMVIKMNLPQT
+190 NNSSMVIKMNLPKS

-217 DKLLSTQKDKLKSD
+217 DKLLNTQKDKLKSD
-231 IVQVVHHG
+231 IVQVAHHG
-239 QGGAKESLY
+239 QSGAKESLY
-248 KEINPT
+248 KEINPR

-259 TPEWLWDNN
+259 TPEWLWNN
-268 SGEGKGSG
+268 DSGGGKGSG
-276 PWTTLETRKWME
+276 PWTTLETRQWMKN
-288 DLGVKQNIIE
+288 LGVKIHVIE

-304 ITVK
+304 IKVE

>member
-1 MKQEN
+1 MEKKKQN
-6 KIRSEIILKIIALV
+6 ISKIIQITIILLII
-20 LGICVIVGI
+20 LGIGTVII
-29 SVIDVG
+29 KQVITPNVR
-35 KYTKQEIELTQLQDN
+35 LTQLQDN
-50 SSRQMMGYIIKT
+50 SSRQMMGYIMKT

-102 DHASAIIRVIQETDI
+102 DHASAIIKVIEETDI
-117 PIEKIYYTMNDLDWY
+117 QIEKIYYTMNEIEWY
-132 KKYATERA
+132 KEYEPKRA
-140 GEAERFYNAL
+140 EEAERFYNAL

-155 KGKSEEVTLNQIINI
+155 KGKTEEVTLNQIINI

-190 NNSSMVIKMNLPQT
+190 NNSSMVIKMNLPKS

-217 DKLLSTQKDKLKSD
+217 DKLLNTQKDKLKSD
-231 IVQVVHHG
+231 IVQVAHHG
-239 QGGAKESLY
+239 QSGAKESLY
-248 KEINPT
+248 KEINPR

-259 TPEWLWDNN
+259 TPEWLWNN
-268 SGEGKGSG
+268 DSGGGKGSG
-276 PWTTLETRKWME
+276 PWTTLETRQWME
-288 DLGVKQNIIE
+288 NLGVKIHVIE

-304 ITVK
+304 IKVE

>member
-1 MKQEN
+1 MEN
-6 KIRSEIILKIIALV
+6 KIKNKKILKL
-20 LGICVIVGI
+20 L
-29 SVIDVG
+29 SVILIITIIFGTGAIIVN
-35 KYTKQEIELTQLQDN
+35 QVMVPNIWLIQLKDN

-81 VKHIQE
+81 IKHIQE

-117 PIEKIYYTMNDLDWY
+117 SIGKIYYTMNDIEWY
-132 KKYATERA
+132 KKYATERSE
-140 GEAERFYNAL
+140 EAERFYNAL

-155 KGKSEEVTLNQIINI
+155 KGRTEEVTLNQIINI
-170 DFIKCEILG
+170 DFVNCEILG

-190 NNSSMVIKMNLPQT
+190 NNSSMVIKMNLPKS

-217 DKLLSTQKDKLKSD
+217 DKLLKTQKDKLKSD
-231 IVQVVHHG
+231 IVQVAHHG
-239 QGGAKESLY
+239 QGGAKENLY
-248 KEINPT
+248 KEINPK

-259 TPEWLWDNN
+259 TPEWLWNN
-268 SGEGKGSG
+268 DSGEGKGSG

-288 DLGVKQNIIE
+288 DLGVETNIIE
-298 KDGDTT
+298 KDGDIT
-304 ITVK
+304 IKVK